1 MMMHRYNATIVVA
14 ALMLLTACTATT
26 EESAIHFDLT
36 QLNSEGLR
44 GPADG
49 LRALHYEFCIP
60 DQPDVIS
67 EVRAID
73 PTLEIQRA
81 SSGRIGCGTNEVLCL
96 GHTHQ
101 PQYRE
106 VLERLAQH
114 PDVSEIHEAVFE

>member
-1 MMMHRYNATIVVA
+1 MGRYNMTLTVA
-14 ALMLLTACTATT
+14 VMILLTACPAAVK
-26 EESAIHFDLT
+26 ESAIHFDLR

-60 DQPDVIS
+60 DRADVIR

-73 PTLEIQRA
+73 PTLQIQR
-81 SSGRIGCGTNEVLCL
+81 SSPGRVGCGAGEILCL

-101 PQYRE
+101 ARFRE
-106 VLERLAQH
+106 VLERLARH
-114 PDVSEIHEAVFE
+114 PQVGEIQEAVFE